1 MPLYANR
8 GTLNVLPNLIIIL
21 GLLVNRDELLA
32 GLVLFDLVDGLLD
45 HHLPLIVGLGV
56 HDMLTESFDELK
68 RELLKLGCHQSVA
81 VLPPLPL
88 LVNVR
93 FFNVS
98 GDKSPSID
106 LTSRV
111 QTVEDNL
118 ELKGCTVDAVVVN
131 NRQGE
136 QT

>member
-1 MPLYANR
+1 MPLNANR

-56 HDMLTESFDELK
+56 HDMLTESLDELK

-106 LTSRV
+106 LSSRV
-111 QTVEDNL
+111 
-118 ELKGCTVDAVVVN
+118 
-131 NRQGE
+131 
-136 QT
+136 